1 LYLPVIIV
9 MNEQLIK
16 IPINLIEVMSPPSM
30 TEVYRYAME
39 NGMHIYI
46 YISVLST
53 GEQNL
58 LQKKLEEK
66 SY

>member
-1 LYLPVIIV
+1 

-30 TEVYRYAME
+30 TEVYRYVME

-46 YISVLST
+46 YLFYLY
-53 GEQNL
+53 Q
-58 LQKKLEEK
+58 
-66 SY
+66 